1 VGEYTQ
7 ENRLIQ
13 IVTPLGEDVLLLQAF
28 TGHEGVSRL
37 FQFDL
42 RMHSKNRSIAFDSI
56 VGKKATIK
64 IILDDGK
71 ERFINGLISSF
82 SQGGTSTTFAHYH
95 ATLVPWLWMLTRTSD
110 CRIFQNISVPD
121 IIQKIFKEYGFS
133 DFKNKLYGSFEERDY
148 CVQYRETD
156 FNFVSRLMEE
166 EGMFY
171 FFEHEESKHTLVL
184 ANRPSEFKPSP
195 LKPSARYES
204 GEGAGRTDDVVTEWS
219 MVQEVRP
226 GKYEIQD
233 YNFEMPSLSLAS
245 SISGQ
250 DQRKYEIYDYPG
262 EYRSLDEG
270 ERLVGIRMQEEE
282 TPLLVITGAGTC
294 RGFGS
299 GYRFGLQDH
308 YRRDLNKEY
317 VLTTIHHSAD
327 QGDNY
332 RSSEA
337 EALDNFEYLNNFQC
351 VPHTTAFR
359 PLRVT
364 PVPVM
369 HGTQTAKV
377 VGPSGEEIYT
387 DKYGRVKVQFHW
399 DREGKNDEQSS
410 CWIRVSHP
418 WAGKSWGGISIP
430 RIGQEVVVDF
440 LEGDPDQPIIVGRVY
455 NAEQMPPW
463 GLPGGKVVSGIKSNS
478 TKGGGGYNEMSFN
491 DTKGTELITI
501 HGQYDMAETIEHDER
516 FKVGNDKTESIG
528 HNETI
533 TIGNDRVETVM
544 GHETLS
550 VAKNRTRT
558 VTQNEVVTVV
568 LTRTHSVGINEAIT
582 VGVNQEVTVGAMRV
596 LSVGVNQNINI
607 GNNLSESVGK
617 NYSEQVGKN
626 YQESIGDNRSSTV
639 GKNDKLEVGK
649 NQDESVGENRS
660 ISVGKNDS
668 LDVGK
673 KLLIQAGDQITLETG
688 QSKIVMKKNGQIEIS
703 GMKIEIKGTQSI
715 ENKAVTITSEASAIH
730 TIKGSLV
737 KIN

>member
-1 VGEYTQ
+1 MGEYTQ

-110 CRIFQNISVPD
+110 CRIFQNITVPD

-133 DFKNKLYGSFEERDY
+133 DFKNKLYGTFEERDY

-166 EGMFY
+166 EGIFY

-204 GEGAGRTDDVVTEWS
+204 AEGAGRTDDVVTEWS

-233 YNFEMPSLSLAS
+233 YNFEMPSLNLAS

-250 DQRKYEIYDYPG
+250 DERKYEVYDYPG

-270 ERLVGIRMQEEE
+270 ARLVGLRMQEEE
-282 TPLLVITGAGTC
+282 TPLLVVSGAGTC
-294 RGFGS
+294 RGFAP
-299 GYRFGLQDH
+299 GYRFSLNQH

-317 VLTTIHHSAD
+317 TLTSISHSAD

-332 RSSEA
+332 EGTEA
-337 EALDNFEYLNNFQC
+337 EAVERFEYVNHFQC
-351 VPHTTAFR
+351 IPHPTPFR
-359 PLRVT
+359 PPRTT
-364 PVPVM
+364 PVPVV

-387 DKYGRVKVQFHW
+387 EKYGRVKVQFHW
-399 DREGKNDEQSS
+399 DREGKNDEKSS

-418 WAGKSWGGISIP
+418 WSGKSWGAISIP
-430 RIGQEVVVDF
+430 RIGQEVIVDF

-455 NAEQMPPW
+455 NAEEMPPW

-533 TIGNDRVETVM
+533 SIGNDRTETV
-544 GHETLS
+544 GGNETLS

-558 VTQNEVVTVV
+558 VTQNETVTVA
-568 LTRTHSVGINEAIT
+568 LMRTHTVGINEAIT
-582 VGVNQEVTVGAMRV
+582 VGASQEVTVGLMRV
-596 LSVGVNQNINI
+596 LSVGVNQTVTI
-607 GNNLSESVGK
+607 GNNLNETIVNNLTENIGTNHSETVG
-617 NYSEQVGKN
+617 S
-626 YQESIGDNRSSTV
+626 NRSATI
-639 GKNDKLEVGK
+639 GE
-649 NQDESVGENRS
+649 DESLAVGNS
-660 ISVGKNDS
+660 IT
-668 LDVGK
+668 
-673 KLLIQAGDQITLETG
+673 ITAGDEILIKTG
-688 QSKIVMKKNGQIEIS
+688 DASIHMEKNGNI
-703 GMKIEIKGTQSI
+703 
-715 ENKAVTITSEASAIH
+715 
-730 TIKGSLV
+730 TIKGKDIIV
-737 KIN
+737 KGEGDISIKASKDITMKGTKILQN